1 MSKPTT
7 TETKIRAELE
17 TLHGVK
23 EGLER
28 RLGIHQVAA
37 IQELADSEDD
47 TERTQW
53 AREWVRT
60 SGRCSYLVSCLVHG
74 ILPSPLPG
82 CWA

>member
-1 MSKPTT
+1 MCKKTSI
-7 TETKIRAELE
+7 ETRIQTELE
-17 TLHGVK
+17 TLRGVK

-28 RLGIHQVAA
+28 RLGLHQVAA
-37 IQELADSEDD
+37 IQDLADSEDD

-60 SGRCSYLVSCLVHG
+60 SGRCSSLVSCLVHG